1 MFPDKLNQIFKGIFF
16 NSKLVYFYLF
26 LIHHYIESNML
37 RVISLLIPFLF
48 VLNHLS
54 LAQSNW
60 QEQLDLYISKRS
72 DIDSL
77 KKENINTLSF
87 DLKKLREKNDP
98 DLVFKSLMKNVNAYE
113 YFVYDSAFKYVQ
125 IANRLAY
132 QLKDA
137 SKIAE
142 SKSKLS
148 LIMLLKGLYTSSID
162 TINSVQTQYLSEDK
176 KREFYS
182 TAYRAYYDLS
192 GYSRDKHYSEAY
204 KRLGHSF
211 SQKLIDEFKETSF
224 EKLLGLA
231 LQSMVDGQLY
241 QAENYYLELLNR
253 FKLNDHET
261 AIVTSGLGFIY
272 SDRGDFEKAKAYLM
286 QASIA
291 DIKSA
296 TKETTA
302 CRSLA
307 ELYYKE
313 GNIDKAYQYILIAKA
328 DADFYGSEQ
337 RKFEISYILPLI
349 ESARFQKLNKEKK
362 RITMT
367 ILVIGIISLLVLF
380 FLIVILRQLR
390 KLRHARQ
397 EIELSNK
404 NLTQLNELLR
414 EASRI
419 KEEYIGYYFNFSSQY
434 IDKLEDFKKNISRQ
448 LITKSYDNIEQ
459 ELKKYSSKNERK
471 RLFEDFD
478 RIFLKLFPD
487 FVKRFNQLFDE
498 KDGIHLKDDLSL
510 NTDLRIFALIRI
522 GVDDSEKIAGI
533 LNLSVNT
540 IYTYKTKIRNRSIYP
555 NEEFDLKVMAIK
567 SV

>member
-1 MFPDKLNQIFKGIFF
+1 MLRAFFCFLFFQIFFCQTIA
-16 NSKLVYFYLF
+16 
-26 LIHHYIESNML
+26 
-37 RVISLLIPFLF
+37 
-48 VLNHLS
+48 
-54 LAQSNW
+54 AQTDW
-60 QEQLDLYISKRS
+60 FKQLDHYISKR
-72 DIDSL
+72 DEIDTA
-77 KKENINTLSF
+77 KKDQIKAINI
-87 DLKKLREKNDP
+87 DLKKGRESM
-98 DLVFKSLMKNVNAYE
+98 DLEHEFRSLMASIKVYE
-113 YFVYDSAFKYVQ
+113 YFVYDSAFKYAQ
-125 IANRLAY
+125 AANRLAY
-132 QLKDA
+132 SLKDEA
-137 SKIAE
+137 KIAE

-162 TINSVQTQYLSEDK
+162 TIKTVKYQYLSKDK
-176 KREFYS
+176 KKEFYS

-204 KRLGHSF
+204 KKLGHF
-211 SQKLIDEFKETSF
+211 YSQKLIEEFKEPSF

-231 LQSMVDGQLY
+231 LQNMVGGHLY
-241 QAENYYLELLNR
+241 PAEKHYLNLLNQ
-253 FKLNDHET
+253 FHLNDHET

-272 SDRGDFEKAKAYLM
+272 ADRGDIEKAKEYLM

-307 ELYYKE
+307 EIFYKE
-313 GNIDKAYQYILIAKA
+313 GEIEKAYQYILLAKA

-349 ESARFQKLNKEKK
+349 ESARFQKANKQKK
-362 RITMT
+362 MA
-367 ILVIGIISLLVLF
+367 ILIGLLVLIF
-380 FLIVILRQLR
+380 SLVILRQLK
-390 KLRHARQ
+390 KLREARN
-397 EIELSNK
+397 EIESSNE
-404 NLTQLNELLR
+404 NLTRVNELLR
-414 EASRI
+414 EASQI

-434 IDKLEDFKKNISRQ
+434 IDKLEDFKKSISRQ
-448 LITKSYDNIEQ
+448 LITKSYDNIEL
-459 ELKKYSSKNERK
+459 ELKKYNSKKERK
-471 RLFEDFD
+471 SLFEDFD

-487 FVKRFNQLFDE
+487 FVSRFNQLFDE
-498 KDGIHLKDDLSL
+498 KDRIYLKEDLCL

-522 GVDDSEKIAGI
+522 GVADSEKIASI

-555 NEEFDLKVMAIK
+555 NEAFDLRVMAIK

>member
-1 MFPDKLNQIFKGIFF
+1 MYSSIGFQDQIFF
-16 NSKLVYFYLF
+16 NFKLVYFYALF
-26 LIHHYIESNML
+26 CILHLFQYLQFDML
-37 RVISLLIPFLF
+37 KFLF
-48 VLNHLS
+48 SILFIQFILCETS
-54 LAQSNW
+54 IAQTDWSK
-60 QEQLDLYISKRS
+60 QLDHYISKR
-72 DIDSL
+72 DEIDAA
-77 KKENINTLSF
+77 KKETIKNLLK
-87 DLKKLREKNDP
+87 DLRFTREEKNRDKE
-98 DLVFKSLMKNVNAYE
+98 FSALMKSVKAYE
-113 YFVYDSAFKYVQ
+113 YFVYDSAFKYAQ
-125 IANRLAY
+125 AANLLAY
-132 QLKDA
+132 RLKDE

-162 TINSVQTQYLSEDK
+162 TLNTVEYQYLSKDK
-176 KREFYS
+176 RKEFYS

-204 KRLGHSF
+204 KKLGHYYSR
-211 SQKLIDEFKETSF
+211 KLIDEFPKPSF
-224 EKLLGLA
+224 EKVLGMA
-231 LQSMVDGQLY
+231 LQEMVSGELSK
-241 QAENYYLELLNR
+241 AENHYFDLLNN

-272 SDRGDFEKAKAYLM
+272 SDKNESEKAKEFLM
-286 QASIA
+286 RASIG
-291 DIKSA
+291 DIKA
-296 TKETTA
+296 GIKETTA

-307 ELYYKE
+307 ELFYRE
-313 GNIDKAYQYILIAKA
+313 GDIDKAYQYILLAKA

-337 RKFEISYILPLI
+337 RKFEISYTLPLI
-349 ESARFQKLNKEKK
+349 ESARFQKENKQKK
-362 RITMT
+362 M
-367 ILVIGIISLLVLF
+367 IGLISLLVLTF
-380 FLIVILRQLR
+380 SLIILRQLQ
-390 KLRHARQ
+390 KLRQARK
-397 EIELSNK
+397 EIVNSNE
-404 NLTQLNELLR
+404 NLTCVNELLR

-434 IDKLEDFKKNISRQ
+434 IDKLEDFKKSISRQ
-448 LITKSYDNIEQ
+448 LMTKSYDNIEQ
-459 ELKKYSSKNERK
+459 ELKKYNPRNERQ

-498 KDGIHLKDDLSL
+498 KDRIVLKDDLSL

-522 GVDDSEKIAGI
+522 GVTDSEKIAGI

-555 NEEFDLKVMAIK
+555 NEAFDLKVMAIK

>member
-1 MFPDKLNQIFKGIFF
+1 MFFCKVTEAQIEFF
-16 NSKLVYFYLF
+16 DELDVYVAK
-26 LIHHYIESNML
+26 
-37 RVISLLIPFLF
+37 RGVID
-48 VLNHLS
+48 
-54 LAQSNW
+54 AA
-60 QEQLDLYISKRS
+60 
-72 DIDSL
+72 
-77 KKENINTLSF
+77 KKETIRTLLNDLRSVREDKNTDKEF
-87 DLKKLREKNDP
+87 AA
-98 DLVFKSLMKNVNAYE
+98 LMQMVEAYE

-125 IANRLAY
+125 TANRLAY
-132 QLKDA
+132 SLKDEA
-137 SKIAE
+137 MIAE

-162 TINSVQTQYLSEDK
+162 TIKTVDYQFLSKEK
-176 KREFYS
+176 KKEFYS

-204 KRLGHSF
+204 KELGHF
-211 SQKLIDEFKETSF
+211 YSQKLIEEYTEDSF
-224 EKLLGLA
+224 EKVLGLA
-231 LQSMVDGQLY
+231 LQSMVGGNFH
-241 QAENYYLELLNR
+241 QAEEHYLYLLNQH
-253 FKLNDHET
+253 KLNDHER

-272 SDRGDFEKAKAYLM
+272 SDRGETQKAKDYLM

-307 ELYYKE
+307 ELFYQD
-313 GNIDKAYQYILIAKA
+313 GDIDKAYQYILLAKA

-337 RKFEISYILPLI
+337 RKFEISYTLPLI
-349 ESARFQKLNKEKK
+349 ESARFQKENRQKK
-362 RITMT
+362 
-367 ILVIGIISLLVLF
+367 LIGLISLLVLAF
-380 FLIVILRQLR
+380 SLVILRQLQ
-390 KLRHARQ
+390 KLRQARK
-397 EIELSNK
+397 EIESSNQ
-404 NLTQLNELLR
+404 NLTQMNEMLR
-414 EASRI
+414 EASQI

-434 IDKLEDFKKNISRQ
+434 IDKLEDIKKSISRQ

-459 ELKKYSSKNERK
+459 ELKKYNSKNERK

-487 FVKRFNQLFDE
+487 FIQRFNQLFDE
-498 KDGIHLKDDLSL
+498 KDRILLKEDLSL

-522 GVDDSEKIAGI
+522 GVADSEKIASI

-540 IYTYKTKIRNRSIYP
+540 IYTYKTKIRNRSIYL
-555 NEEFDLKVMAIK
+555 NEEFDIKVMAIK

>member
-1 MFPDKLNQIFKGIFF
+1 
-16 NSKLVYFYLF
+16 
-26 LIHHYIESNML
+26 ML
-37 RVISLLIPFLF
+37 RFLF
-48 VLNHLS
+48 SVLFIQLILCQAS
-54 LAQSNW
+54 TAQTDWS
-60 QEQLDLYISKRS
+60 EQLEHYISKRGE
-72 DIDSL
+72 IDAA
-77 KKENINTLSF
+77 KKETIRILLNDLRSVRKETNTDQEFAALMQI
-87 DLKKLREKNDP
+87 EK
-98 DLVFKSLMKNVNAYE
+98 AYE

-125 IANRLAY
+125 TANRLAY
-132 QLKDA
+132 SLKDEA
-137 SKIAE
+137 KIAE

-162 TINSVQTQYLSEDK
+162 TIKTVNYQFLSREK
-176 KREFYS
+176 KKEFYS

-192 GYSRDKHYSEAY
+192 GYSRDKYYSEKY
-204 KRLGHSF
+204 KDLGHYYSR
-211 SQKLIDEFKETSF
+211 KMIDEFPEPSF
-224 EKLLGLA
+224 EKVLGLA
-231 LQSMVDGQLY
+231 LQEMVSGELSK
-241 QAENYYLELLNR
+241 AEKQYLNLLNQ
-253 FKLNDHET
+253 FELNDHET

-272 SDRGDFEKAKAYLM
+272 SDRGEIEKAKAYLM

-307 ELYYKE
+307 ELFYKE
-313 GNIDKAYQYILIAKA
+313 GNIDKAYQYILLAKA

-337 RKFEISYILPLI
+337 RKFEISYTLPLI
-349 ESARFQKLNKEKK
+349 ESARFQKENKQKK
-362 RITMT
+362 MIA
-367 ILVIGIISLLVLF
+367 LISLLVLAF
-380 FLIVILRQLR
+380 SLVILRQLQ
-390 KLRHARQ
+390 KLRQARK
-397 EIELSNK
+397 EIESSNQ
-404 NLTQLNELLR
+404 NLTHVNELLR

-434 IDKLEDFKKNISRQ
+434 IDKLEDFKKSISRQ

-459 ELKKYSSKNERK
+459 ELKKYNSKNERK

-487 FVKRFNQLFDE
+487 FIQRFNQLFDE
-498 KDGIHLKDDLSL
+498 KDRILLKDDLSL

-522 GVDDSEKIAGI
+522 GVADSEKIAGI

>member
-1 MFPDKLNQIFKGIFF
+1 MP
-16 NSKLVYFYLF
+16 
-26 LIHHYIESNML
+26 
-37 RVISLLIPFLF
+37 RVFILLISFLF
-48 VLNHLS
+48 VLSQES
-54 LAQSNW
+54 LAQSTYE
-60 QEQLDLYISKRS
+60 EQLDDYILERTE
-72 DIDSL
+72 IDSL
-77 KKENINTLSF
+77 KKERIKALSI
-87 DLKKLREKNDP
+87 DLKRIREKNDSN
-98 DLVFKSLMKNVNAYE
+98 LEFKSLINNVKAYE
-113 YFVYDSAFKYVQ
+113 YFVYDSAFKYAQ
-125 IANRLAY
+125 AANRMAY
-132 QLKDA
+132 ELKDLE
-137 SKIAE
+137 KIAE

-162 TINSVQTQYLSEDK
+162 TINSVQSQYLSKE
-176 KREFYS
+176 KRRKFYS

-204 KRLGHSF
+204 KKLGHF
-211 SQKLIDEFKETSF
+211 YSQKLIDEFQEPSF

-231 LQSMVDGQLY
+231 LQSMVNDKLY
-241 QAENYYLELLNR
+241 QAEDYYLDLLNR
-253 FKLNDHET
+253 FKLNNHET

-272 SDRGDFEKAKAYLM
+272 SDRGEIEKAKAYLM

-307 ELYYKE
+307 ELFYKE
-313 GNIDKAYQYILIAKA
+313 GNIDKAYQYILLAKA

-337 RKFEISYILPLI
+337 RKFEISYTLPLI

-362 RITMT
+362 MITMT
-367 ILVIGIISLLVLF
+367 ILIVGIISLLVLV
-380 FLIVILRQLR
+380 FLIVILRQLK
-390 KLRHARQ
+390 KLRQARL

-404 NLTQLNELLR
+404 NLTHLNELLR

-434 IDKLEDFKKNISRQ
+434 IDKLEDFKKSISRQ

-459 ELKKYSSKNERK
+459 ELKKYNSKNERR

-487 FVKRFNQLFDE
+487 FVQGFNLLFDE
-498 KDGIHLKDDLSL
+498 KDGIHLKDNLFL

-522 GVDDSEKIAGI
+522 GVADSEKIASI

>member
-1 MFPDKLNQIFKGIFF
+1 
-16 NSKLVYFYLF
+16 
-26 LIHHYIESNML
+26 ML
-37 RVISLLIPFLF
+37 RLF
-48 VLNHLS
+48 FSILFIQIIFCQTCS
-54 LAQSNW
+54 AQTDWSK
-60 QEQLDLYISKRS
+60 QLDHYISKR
-72 DIDSL
+72 DEIDAA
-77 KKENINTLSF
+77 KKEMIKNLLE
-87 DLKKLREKNDP
+87 DLRSTREEKNSDKE
-98 DLVFKSLMKNVNAYE
+98 FSALMKSVKAYE
-113 YFVYDSAFKYVQ
+113 YFVYDSAFKYAQ
-125 IANRLAY
+125 AANGLAY
-132 QLKDA
+132 QLNDK

-162 TINSVQTQYLSEDK
+162 TLNTVEYQYLSKE
-176 KREFYS
+176 KRKEFYS

-204 KRLGHSF
+204 KKLGHF
-211 SQKLIDEFKETSF
+211 YSQKLIDEFKEPSF

-231 LQSMVDGQLY
+231 LQSMVSGKLY
-241 QAENYYLELLNR
+241 QAEDYYIDLLNQ

-272 SDRGDFEKAKAYLM
+272 SDRGEVEKAKEYLM
-286 QASIA
+286 KASIA
-291 DIKSA
+291 DINSS

-307 ELYYKE
+307 ELFYK
-313 GNIDKAYQYILIAKA
+313 GGKIDKAYQYILLAKA

-349 ESARFQKLNKEKK
+349 ESARFQKVNKQKK
-362 RITMT
+362 TFG
-367 ILVIGIISLLVLF
+367 LIGVLVLVF
-380 FLIVILRQLR
+380 ALVILRQLQ
-390 KLRHARQ
+390 KLRQARK
-397 EIELSNK
+397 EIERSNQ
-404 NLTQLNELLR
+404 NLTHVNELLR
-414 EASRI
+414 EASQI

-434 IDKLEDFKKNISRQ
+434 IDKLEDFKKSISRQ

-459 ELKKYSSKNERK
+459 ELKKYNSKKERQ

-487 FVKRFNQLFDE
+487 FVDRFNQLFDE
-498 KDGIHLKDDLSL
+498 KDRICLKDDLSL

-522 GVDDSEKIAGI
+522 GVADNEKIASI

-555 NEEFDLKVMAIK
+555 NEAFDLKVMAIK

>member
-1 MFPDKLNQIFKGIFF
+1 
-16 NSKLVYFYLF
+16 
-26 LIHHYIESNML
+26 ML
-37 RVISLLIPFLF
+37 KFLF
-48 VLNHLS
+48 SILFIQFILCETS
-54 LAQSNW
+54 IAQTDWSK
-60 QEQLDLYISKRS
+60 QLDHYISKR
-72 DIDSL
+72 DEIDAA
-77 KKENINTLSF
+77 KKETIKNLLK
-87 DLKKLREKNDP
+87 DLRFTREEKNRDKE
-98 DLVFKSLMKNVNAYE
+98 FSALMKSVKAYE
-113 YFVYDSAFKYVQ
+113 YFVYDSAFKYAQ
-125 IANRLAY
+125 AANLLAY
-132 QLKDA
+132 RLKDE

-162 TINSVQTQYLSEDK
+162 TLNTVEYQYLSKDK
-176 KREFYS
+176 RKEFYS

-204 KRLGHSF
+204 KKLGHYYSR
-211 SQKLIDEFKETSF
+211 KLIDEFPKPSF
-224 EKLLGLA
+224 EKVLGMA
-231 LQSMVDGQLY
+231 LQEMVSGELSK
-241 QAENYYLELLNR
+241 AENHYFDLLNN

-272 SDRGDFEKAKAYLM
+272 SDKNESEKAKEFLM
-286 QASIA
+286 RASIG
-291 DIKSA
+291 DIKA
-296 TKETTA
+296 GIKETTA

-307 ELYYKE
+307 ELFYRE
-313 GNIDKAYQYILIAKA
+313 GDIDKAYQYILLAKA

-337 RKFEISYILPLI
+337 RKFEISYTLPLI
-349 ESARFQKLNKEKK
+349 ESARFQKENKQKK
-362 RITMT
+362 M
-367 ILVIGIISLLVLF
+367 IGLISLLVLTF
-380 FLIVILRQLR
+380 SLIILRQLQ
-390 KLRHARQ
+390 KLRQARK
-397 EIELSNK
+397 EIVNSNE
-404 NLTQLNELLR
+404 NLTCVNELLR

-434 IDKLEDFKKNISRQ
+434 IDKLEDFKKSISRQ
-448 LITKSYDNIEQ
+448 LMTKSYDNIEQ
-459 ELKKYSSKNERK
+459 ELKKYNPRNERQ

-498 KDGIHLKDDLSL
+498 KDRIVLKDDLSL

-522 GVDDSEKIAGI
+522 GVTDSEKIAGI

-555 NEEFDLKVMAIK
+555 NEAFDLKVMAIK

>member
-1 MFPDKLNQIFKGIFF
+1 
-16 NSKLVYFYLF
+16 
-26 LIHHYIESNML
+26 ML
-37 RVISLLIPFLF
+37 RFFFSFLF
-48 VLNHLS
+48 VQIFLCQTS
-54 LAQSNW
+54 IAQTDWSK
-60 QEQLDLYISKRS
+60 QLDHYISKR
-72 DIDSL
+72 DEIDAVKKKTIKNLL
-77 KKENINTLSF
+77 K
-87 DLKKLREKNDP
+87 DLQSTREEKNRDKE
-98 DLVFKSLMKNVNAYE
+98 FIALMQSVKAYE
-113 YFVYDSAFKYVQ
+113 YFVYDSAFKYAQ
-125 IANRLAY
+125 SANRLAY
-132 QLKDA
+132 QLNDK

-162 TINSVQTQYLSEDK
+162 TLNTVEYQYLSNE
-176 KREFYS
+176 KRKEFYS

-204 KRLGHSF
+204 KKLGHF
-211 SQKLIDEFKETSF
+211 YSQKLIDEFKEPSF

-231 LQSMVDGQLY
+231 LQSMVTGKLN
-241 QAENYYLELLNR
+241 QAEDYYIELLNQ
-253 FKLNDHET
+253 FNLNNHET

-272 SDRGDFEKAKAYLM
+272 SDKGEVEKAKEYLM

-291 DIKSA
+291 DIKSS

-307 ELYYKE
+307 EIFYKE
-313 GNIDKAYQYILIAKA
+313 VEIEKAYQYILLAKA

-349 ESARFQKLNKEKK
+349 ESARFRKENKQKKMFGL
-362 RITMT
+362 
-367 ILVIGIISLLVLF
+367 IGVLVLVF
-380 FLIVILRQLR
+380 SLVILRQLQ
-390 KLRHARQ
+390 KLRQARK
-397 EIELSNK
+397 EIVRSNQ
-404 NLTQLNELLR
+404 NLIHVNEMLR
-414 EASRI
+414 EASQI

-434 IDKLEDFKKNISRQ
+434 IDKLEDFKKSISRQ

-459 ELKKYSSKNERK
+459 ELKKYNSKKERQ

-487 FVKRFNQLFDE
+487 FVQRFNQLFDE
-498 KDGIHLKDDLSL
+498 KDRIRLKDELSL

-522 GVDDSEKIAGI
+522 GVNDSEKIAGI

>member
-1 MFPDKLNQIFKGIFF
+1 MPRVF
-16 NSKLVYFYLF
+16 SLF
-26 LIHHYIESNML
+26 
-37 RVISLLIPFLF
+37 VPFLF
-48 VLNHLS
+48 VLSQAS
-54 LAQSNW
+54 LAQSVYE
-60 QEQLDLYISKRS
+60 EQLDDYILERTE
-72 DIDSL
+72 IDSL
-77 KKENINTLSF
+77 KKGRIKALSI
-87 DLKKLREKNDP
+87 DLMRIREKNDP
-98 DLVFKSLMKNVNAYE
+98 DLEFKSLINNVKAYE
-113 YFVYDSAFKYVQ
+113 YFVYDSAFKYAQ
-125 IANRLAY
+125 AANRLAY
-132 QLKDA
+132 ELKDLE
-137 SKIAE
+137 KIAE

-162 TINSVQTQYLSEDK
+162 TINSVQAQYLSKEK
-176 KREFYS
+176 RREFYS

-204 KRLGHSF
+204 KKLGHF
-211 SQKLIDEFKETSF
+211 YNQKLIDEFPKPSF

-231 LQSMVDGQLY
+231 LQSMVNGKLY
-241 QAENYYLELLNR
+241 RAEDYYLNLLNR

-272 SDRGDFEKAKAYLM
+272 LDRGEIEKSKAYLM

-307 ELYYKE
+307 ELFYKE

-362 RITMT
+362 MITLS
-367 ILVIGIISLLVLF
+367 ILIVGIISLLVF
-380 FLIVILRQLR
+380 IFLIVILRQLK
-390 KLRHARQ
+390 KLRQARR

-404 NLTQLNELLR
+404 NLTHLNELLR

-434 IDKLEDFKKNISRQ
+434 IDKLEDIKKSISRQ
-448 LITKSYDNIEQ
+448 LITKSYDNIDQ

-487 FVKRFNQLFDE
+487 FIQRFNQLFDE
-498 KDGIHLKDDLSL
+498 EDRILLKDDFCL

-522 GVDDSEKIAGI
+522 GVADSEKIAGI

>member
-1 MFPDKLNQIFKGIFF
+1 
-16 NSKLVYFYLF
+16 
-26 LIHHYIESNML
+26 ML
-37 RVISLLIPFLF
+37 RVFFSL
-48 VLNHLS
+48 VLSFFILCQVSN
-54 LAQSNW
+54 AQSGW
-60 QEQLDLYISKRS
+60 QEQLDQNISKRHE
-72 DIDSL
+72 IDAA
-77 KKENINTLSF
+77 KKETIGILLNDFQSV
-87 DLKKLREKNDP
+87 REEKNTDKE
-98 DLVFKSLMKNVNAYE
+98 FAALMQMVKAYE
-113 YFVYDSAFKYVQ
+113 YFVYDSAFKYGQ
-125 IANRLAY
+125 AANRLAY
-132 QLKDA
+132 RLKDKA
-137 SKIAE
+137 KIAE

-162 TINSVQTQYLSEDK
+162 TLKTVEYEFLSKE
-176 KREFYS
+176 KRKEFYS

-204 KRLGHSF
+204 KKLGNF
-211 SQKLIDEFKETSF
+211 YSQKLINEFEESSF

-231 LQSMVDGQLY
+231 LQSMVNGKLH
-241 QAENYYLELLNR
+241 QAEDYYLDLLNR

-272 SDRGDFEKAKAYLM
+272 SDRGDTEKAKEYLM

-307 ELYYKE
+307 ELFYRE
-313 GNIDKAYQYILIAKA
+313 GEIDKAYQYILLAKA

-337 RKFEISYILPLI
+337 RKFEISYTLPLI
-349 ESARFQKLNKEKK
+349 ESARFQKENKQKK
-362 RITMT
+362 MIT
-367 ILVIGIISLLVLF
+367 IISLLVLAF
-380 FLIVILRQLR
+380 SLVILRQLQ
-390 KLRHARQ
+390 KLRQARK
-397 EIELSNK
+397 EIENSNE
-404 NLTQLNELLR
+404 NLTRVNELLR
-414 EASRI
+414 EASQI

-434 IDKLEDFKKNISRQ
+434 IDKLENFKKSISRQ
-448 LITKSYDNIEQ
+448 MITKSYDNIEQ
-459 ELKKYSSKNERK
+459 ELKKYNSKKERK

-487 FVKRFNQLFDE
+487 FVEKFNQLFDE
-498 KDGIHLKDDLSL
+498 KDRIHLKDDLSL

-522 GVDDSEKIAGI
+522 GVADSEKIAGI

-540 IYTYKTKIRNRSIYP
+540 IYTYKTKIRNRSIFP